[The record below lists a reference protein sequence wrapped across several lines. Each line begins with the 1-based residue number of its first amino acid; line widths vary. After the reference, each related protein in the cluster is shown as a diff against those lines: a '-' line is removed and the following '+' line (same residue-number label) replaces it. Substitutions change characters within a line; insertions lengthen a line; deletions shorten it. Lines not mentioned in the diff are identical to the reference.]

1 MFDKAPNKIKVLNF
15 VRKTYLQIDNIL
27 SNHYNCQQFPK
38 GFSRTDK
45 I

>member
-1 MFDKAPNKIKVLNF
+1 MSDRTPNKIKVLNF
-15 VRKTYLQIDNIL
+15 IRKTYLQIDNIL

>member
-1 MFDKAPNKIKVLNF
+1 MSDRIPNKIKVLNF
-15 VRKTYLQIDNIL
+15 IRKTYLQIDNIL